1 MSGILDILDI
11 NEWQKHIDY
20 KKQNIIEQIDNSII
34 LDNSIENKK
43 FTEILKTIIN
53 LKIFNVSQFT
63 FLAIKLL
70 VNSLFIDYNIILDI
84 IKNDTL
90 SQNNSDNNLKNILI
104 LIIDFVVQLEISLN
118 YNCILITHF
127 LNKIDKIQNNNN
139 NNNKLYNERPEIF
152 KSFTKIDNDI
162 SKCISKQST
171 VILLF
176 LKFVSKIAV
185 YKNYKTLM
193 NTIINFNDDD
203 KDDKDDKDNSITKI
217 QNNRNN
223 RNKTKILSSKL
234 KMYLDT
240 FMININNYFLNN
252 IDNIDNI
259 DNSKNTNIYL
269 ICIEYIISIVEI
281 LYNEF
286 NYLFDIL
293 ETCIISN
300 LKYKNINFTE
310 DRKKELDNIKNE
322 IKKSINNEIN
332 RCKELFK
339 M

>member
-1 MSGILDILDI
+1 MSSILDI
-11 NEWQKHIDY
+11 NDWQKHIDY
-20 KKQNIIEQIDNSII
+20 KKKNIIEQIDNSII

-70 VNSLFIDYNIILDI
+70 VKSLFIDSEIILDI
-84 IKNDTL
+84 INNDSL
-90 SQNNSDNNLKNILI
+90 SQNNSNTNPDTNLKNILI
-104 LIIDFVVQLEISLN
+104 LIIDFVVQIEISLN

-127 LNKIDKIQNNNN
+127 LNKIDKID
-139 NNNKLYNERPEIF
+139 NKNVVLNDQPNF
-152 KSFTKIDNDI
+152 FSSFSKFSKIDNDI
-162 SKCISKQST
+162 SNCISKQST

-176 LKFVSKIAV
+176 LKFISKIGV
-185 YKNYKTLM
+185 YKNDKTLI

-203 KDDKDDKDNSITKI
+203 KDDKDDKDNSITKT
-217 QNNRNN
+217 QNNRNY
-223 RNKTKILSSKL
+223 RNKSKILSSKL

-252 IDNIDNI
+252 MDNMDNM
-259 DNSKNTNIYL
+259 DNSRNTTIYS